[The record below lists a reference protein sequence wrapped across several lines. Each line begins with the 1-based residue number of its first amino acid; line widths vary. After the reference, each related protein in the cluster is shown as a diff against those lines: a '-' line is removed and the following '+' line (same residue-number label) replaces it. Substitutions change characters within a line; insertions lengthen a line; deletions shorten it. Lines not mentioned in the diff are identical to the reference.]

1 MSSNIRETKDQV
13 NELTESLRRLDFKI
27 DDTHDLLVKT
37 TILLRK
43 LNLPPEIEK
52 AIHVLVMARMAIE
65 QWVRALELAEAAA
78 YSGGPLG
85 WTLALVSLGIATLS
99 TQSLG
104 AELGR

>member
-1 MSSNIRETKDQV
+1 MPSNIAETRREV
-13 NELTESLRRLDFKI
+13 NELKADLTRLDAKV

-37 TILLRK
+37 TILLRR

-52 AIHVLVMARMAIE
+52 AIHTLVMARMSIE

-78 YSGGPLG
+78 YAGGPLG

-99 TQSLG
+99 MQSLG
-104 AELGR
+104 SELGR

>member
-52 AIHVLVMARMAIE
+52 AIHTLVMARMSIE

-99 TQSLG
+99 TQNLG